1 MKPNTQTCKE
11 ATMNSRPIIL
21 LVGGTDPSGG
31 AGLAADIKSC
41 SALGGHGCICVTA
54 TTVQNF
60 GKVKSWEPVNQNSIK
75 EQMEVT
81 IEDGLPAAIKTG
93 MLGSANTVKTVAEVI
108 RTKLNSIPF
117 VLDPVMVAG
126 SGDNLA
132 DESIEESVIKYLLP
146 LATLVTPNLD
156 EAEAF
161 TGKRVRN
168 KFEMEAA
175 AKEIQQMGAENV
187 LLKGGHLEGAPSDV
201 LVTKDELIW
210 FPGERIVP
218 GKVHGTGCTLASS
231 CATLLGA
238 GYPPKE
244 SVTQALAYLRGAI
257 TASFERKLGT
267 LIGHF
272 PGMGS
277 IPKEPNRSSFY
288 STPKFCPACGGELIK
303 SLPHPIC
310 SRCGL
315 IFYRNPLPAVI
326 LVLQKDNKIML
337 ARRAMAPAKGELG
350 LPGGFIDLHETPME
364 AAARELEEETSL
376 TGATFELIG
385 ADQDHTD
392 YGSVVLYIYSVKDW
406 NGQPE
411 AADDVSEILWRDLDK
426 VYNLAFRAHDRVIEL
441 LKKERGL

>member
-1 MKPNTQTCKE
+1 
-11 ATMNSRPIIL
+11 MNSRPIIL

-54 TTVQNF
+54 TTVQNS
-60 GKVKSWEPVNQNSIK
+60 GKVESWEPINQKSIK
-75 EQMEVT
+75 EQMEAT
-81 IEDGLPAAIKTG
+81 IEDGLPDAIKTG
-93 MLGSANTVKTVAEVI
+93 MLGSAKTVRTVAKVI
-108 RTKLNSIPF
+108 KTKLNSIPF

-132 DESIEESVIKYLLP
+132 EESIEESVIKYLLP

-161 TGKRVRN
+161 THKRVRN
-168 KFEMEAA
+168 KSEMEIA
-175 AKEIQQMGAENV
+175 AKEIQQMGAKNV
-187 LLKGGHLEGAPSDV
+187 LLKGGHLEGEPSDV
-201 LVTKDELIW
+201 LVTKDKLIW
-210 FPGERIVP
+210 FQGERIVP

-231 CATLLGA
+231 CATLLAA
-238 GYPPKE
+238 GYSPEEAVKN
-244 SVTQALAYLRGAI
+244 SLAYLRGAI
-257 TASFERKLGT
+257 TASFKRELGT

-277 IPKEPNRSSFY
+277 IPKQTSSSSFY
-288 STPKFCPACGGELIK
+288 STPKFCPACAGELTNSK
-303 SLPHPIC
+303 PHPIC
-310 SRCGL
+310 SKCGL

-337 ARRAMAPAKGELG
+337 ARRAMPPAKGELG
-350 LPGGFIDLHETPME
+350 LPGGFIDLYEAPKE

-385 ADQDHTD
+385 ADKDYTD
-392 YGSVVLYIYSVKDW
+392 YGSVVLYIYSVKNW
-406 NGQPE
+406 TGQPK
-411 AADDVSEILWRDLDK
+411 AADDVSELLWSDLNK
-426 VYNLAFRAHDRVIEL
+426 VSSLAFPAHDRVIEK
-441 LKKERGL
+441 LKSERNL